1 MLSVIYA
8 ECHKKPFI
16 LSVVMLNNVHYVEC
30 RYAKCHYAES
40 CYAECRYA
48 NCHCNEC
55 QYADCRD
62 ASYLV
67 TCYFHVSIS
76 IELNSQL
83 NYSKYGA
90 TTPNFVIAFSYR
102 EQGIAVKLFYA
113 TDHEDQ

>member
-16 LSVVMLNNVHYVEC
+16 LSVVVLNNVHYVEYRYAKCHYVEC
-30 RYAKCHYAES
+30 RYAKCH
-40 CYAECRYA
+40 CT
-48 NCHCNEC
+48 EC

-90 TTPNFVIAFSYR
+90 TTPNFVIAFCYLD
-102 EQGIAVKLFYA
+102 QGIAVKLFYA
-113 TDHEDQ
+113 TDSEDQ